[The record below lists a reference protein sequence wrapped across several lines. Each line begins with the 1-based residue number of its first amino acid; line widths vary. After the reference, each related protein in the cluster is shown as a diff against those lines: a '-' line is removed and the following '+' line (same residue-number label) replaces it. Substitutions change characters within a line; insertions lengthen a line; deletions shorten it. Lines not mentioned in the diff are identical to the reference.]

1 MIPWLMPS
9 KRRALIR
16 RQAVPCANIPNT
28 RSSRGLPWQACAMTE
43 PSEEDIEMANK
54 LLAAW
59 DNGAGTSKSEL
70 ERIHWGDG
78 SSHGR
83 RFDRFIRQTLGV
95 ETTRKSR
102 QTDRIADLEA
112 QVRGLGRSP
121 TGIEPPAWEVQLLHA
136 RDACLSGLRVW
147 NDPQE
152 RFRTGTFSLL
162 FVTAWNS
169 LAIAI
174 LQNRGEEW
182 RKLDDDGEPLLVG
195 DNEQAEDTMVLIRRA
210 FDGPERYGLREN
222 VRVWVDLRNAVAHR
236 CLPALDVSVIPHAQ
250 AGLLNFEQA
259 VVDAFGPEF
268 GLGESL
274 SVPLQLSG
282 FRDPGVLKSA
292 KTLQASLPL
301 DVQAI
306 LARAEASPELLADP
320 TFTLRVAFLP
330 TVPASGRSPD
340 AVAYFVKPGEVP
352 TELGELL
359 EQYVVLPKVG
369 MAARPNFR
377 SKEVTAEVQRRTG
390 FKLHHHH
397 NVDAARN
404 LGVRSP
410 KGEDDKTHDLQYVEY
425 ITSLKQH
432 LYSQAWIDL
441 LVEKCSTAEGFE
453 TTTGWKPE
461 ALPVTDDADPE
472 APE

>member
-1 MIPWLMPS
+1 M
-9 KRRALIR
+9 A
-16 RQAVPCANIPNT
+16 
-28 RSSRGLPWQACAMTE
+28 E
-43 PSEEDIEMANK
+43 PSEDDLELANK

-59 DNGAGTSKSEL
+59 DNGDGVAKSEL
-70 ERIHWGDG
+70 ERIHWADG

-95 ETTRKSR
+95 ETTRKSK

-112 QVRGLGRSP
+112 QVRGLGRIP
-121 TGIEPPAWEVQLLHA
+121 VGVEPPAWEVQLLHA
-136 RDACLSGLRVW
+136 RNACLSGLRVW

-152 RFRTGTFSLL
+152 RFRAGAFSLL
-162 FVTAWNS
+162 FVAAWNS
-169 LAIAI
+169 LGIAI
-174 LQNRGEEW
+174 LQQREDEW
-182 RKLDDDGEPLLVG
+182 RKVDGDGEALLIG
-195 DNEQAEDTMVLIRRA
+195 DVEQAEDTMVLIGRA
-210 FDGPERYGLREN
+210 FDGPECYGLREN
-222 VRVWVDLRNAVAHR
+222 VQVWVDLRNAVAHR
-236 CLPALDVSVIPHAQ
+236 FLPALDVTVIPHAQ
-250 AGLLNFEQA
+250 AGLLNFEQM
-259 VVDAFGPEF
+259 VVATFGVEF
-268 GLGESL
+268 SLGESL

-292 KTLQASLPL
+292 KALQASLPL
-301 DVQAI
+301 DVQTI
-306 LARAEASPELLADP
+306 LARAEGSPELLADP

-352 TELGELL
+352 TELGQLL
-359 EQYVVLPKVG
+359 EQYLVLPKVG

-390 FKLHHHH
+390 FRFHHHH
-397 NVDAARN
+397 NVDASRK

-410 KGEDDKTHDLQYVEY
+410 KGEEHKTHDLQYVEY
-425 ITSLKQH
+425 ITSLKQY

-453 TTTGWKPE
+453 ETTGWRPE
-461 ALPVTDDADPE
+461 ALLPADGDEPE
-472 APE
+472 ATGVGATGT

>member
-1 MIPWLMPS
+1 MS
-9 KRRALIR
+9 
-16 RQAVPCANIPNT
+16 
-28 RSSRGLPWQACAMTE
+28 E
-43 PSEEDIEMANK
+43 PTGDDVELANK
-54 LLAAW
+54 LLDAW
-59 DNGAGTSKSEL
+59 DNGNGTSKSEL
-70 ERIHWGDG
+70 ERIHWDDG

-95 ETTRKSR
+95 ETTTKSK

-121 TGIEPPAWEVQLLHA
+121 VGADQLAWEEQLLHA
-136 RDACLSGLRVW
+136 RNACLSGLRVW
-147 NDPQE
+147 NDPTE
-152 RFRTGTFSLL
+152 KFRTATFSLL

-174 LQNRGEEW
+174 LQQREEEW
-182 RKLDDDGEPLLVG
+182 RKLEADGSPLIVG
-195 DNEQAEDTMVLIRRA
+195 EVEQAEDTMELIGRA
-210 FDGPERYGLREN
+210 FGGSEHFGLREN
-222 VRVWVDLRNAVAHR
+222 VQFWVDLRNAVAHR

-250 AGLLNFEQA
+250 AGLLNIETA
-259 VVDAFGPEF
+259 IVDRFGVEF

-306 LARAEASPELLADP
+306 LGRAEATPELLADP

-340 AVAYFVKPGEVP
+340 AVAYFVRPGEMP
-352 TELGELL
+352 TELGDVL

-377 SKEVTAEVQRRTG
+377 SGEVAAEVQRRTG
-390 FKLHHHH
+390 FKFHHHH
-397 NVDAARN
+397 NVDAARK
-404 LGVRSP
+404 LGFRSR

-441 LVEKCSTAEGFE
+441 LVEKCSTPEGFE
-453 TTTGWKPE
+453 ETTGWKPE
-461 ALPVTDDADPE
+461 QADLSSNDTENGDVPS
-472 APE
+472 A

>member
-1 MIPWLMPS
+1 M
-9 KRRALIR
+9 A
-16 RQAVPCANIPNT
+16 
-28 RSSRGLPWQACAMTE
+28 E
-43 PSEEDIEMANK
+43 PSEDDIELANE

-59 DNGAGTSKSEL
+59 NNGEGVSKSEL
-70 ERIHWGDG
+70 ERKHWNDG

-95 ETTRKSR
+95 ETTRKSK

-121 TGIEPPAWEVQLLHA
+121 VGVEPLAWEVQLLHA

-169 LAIAI
+169 LAIAM
-174 LQNRGEEW
+174 LQKAGQEW
-182 RKLDDDGEPLLVG
+182 RKLEADGTHCFVDG
-195 DNEQAEDTMVLIRRA
+195 VEQSEDTMVLIGQA
-210 FDGPERYGLREN
+210 FRGPEHYGLREN
-222 VRVWVDLRNAVAHR
+222 VQVWVDLRNAVAHR
-236 CLPALDVSVIPHAQ
+236 CLPALDVTVIPHAQ
-250 AGLLNFEQA
+250 AGLLNFENA
-259 VVDAFGPEF
+259 VVDTFGAEF

-292 KTLQASLPL
+292 KALQASLPL

-306 LARAEASPELLADP
+306 LSRAEASPELLADP

-352 TELGELL
+352 DELDEMLNH
-359 EQYVVLPKVG
+359 YVVLPKVA
-369 MAARPNFR
+369 MAARPNLR
-377 SKEVTAEVQRRTG
+377 AGQVIAEVKRRTG
-390 FKLHHHH
+390 FKFHHHH
-397 NVDAARN
+397 HVEAARR
-404 LGVRSP
+404 LGVRPP
-410 KGEDDKTHDLQYVEY
+410 KGADDKTHDLRYAEY
-425 ITSLKQH
+425 ITSIKQY
-432 LYSQAWIDL
+432 LYSQAWIDR
-441 LVEKCSTAEGFE
+441 LVKECGTPEGFE
-453 TTTGWKPE
+453 ATTGWAAE
-461 ALPVTDDADPE
+461 ALPAAE
-472 APE
+472 ASEQPPTAPS